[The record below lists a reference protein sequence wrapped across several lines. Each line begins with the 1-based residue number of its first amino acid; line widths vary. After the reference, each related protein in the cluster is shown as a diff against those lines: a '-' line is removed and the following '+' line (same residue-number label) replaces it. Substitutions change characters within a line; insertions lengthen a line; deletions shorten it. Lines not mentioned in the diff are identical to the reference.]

1 MSDILKQVTIPKM
14 VRVKQ
19 SFPRPRIEEVKAAV
33 LAELKR
39 PEIAERLKPGNAS
52 RWAWEAGAS
61 PITS

>member
-1 MSDILKQVTIPKM
+1 MSAVSDILKQVTIPKM

-19 SFPRPRIEEVKAAV
+19 SFPRPRIEDVKAAV

-39 PEIAERLKPGNAS
+39 PE